1 MPSAPAINHF
11 SLLMPNKII
20 KYSLA
25 LIFLIAGAV
34 GYHEFPDVL
43 PILRALMVLVGI
55 LLAAAVL
62 WTTEVGKRFL
72 SFFKEALDEL
82 KKVVWPSRKETLQ
95 STLMVFVFVVVMAL
109 FLWLTD
115 KALEW
120 FLYEVIMGWRR

>member
-1 MPSAPAINHF
+1 
-11 SLLMPNKII
+11 
-20 KYSLA
+20 
-25 LIFLIAGAV
+25 
-34 GYHEFPDVL
+34 
-43 PILRALMVLVGI
+43 MVLVGI